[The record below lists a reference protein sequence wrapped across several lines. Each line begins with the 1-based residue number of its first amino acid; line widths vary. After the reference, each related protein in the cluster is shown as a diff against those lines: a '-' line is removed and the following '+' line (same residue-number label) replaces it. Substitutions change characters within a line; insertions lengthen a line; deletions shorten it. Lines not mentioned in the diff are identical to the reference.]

1 MTYDAKLNAIILKRC
16 VTYKLNKQPILLDT
30 EITKK
35 AILHHTVLH
44 KQPIM
49 KLTTITAMSIICATL
64 LLINATVIA
73 QTTSSTSTEVKP
85 ISTTPALFAGTNDYR
100 TWSFGLYAGAMAPF
114 SASGGRNDF
123 SKWEASLG
131 YGIYIKKQITH
142 TLGIQL
148 TGLRGTLKANN
159 DKLWAGAPPVS
170 PYKSFE
176 TKVNWA
182 ASLSAVVTLGNINWS
197 QLKTTIQPY
206 ISVGGGAINFN
217 PTLIN
222 NAGTTVNFK
231 PSGSLTE
238 FYVPVGLGIKAN
250 LSNSVNLNVG
260 YTMGFVDADNLD
272 GYFKDPYFSDR
283 FSMAHIGLEFVLGD
297 SKKQQLAKHNAPAQ
311 LSSNMNKADD
321 AMKAS
326 LAASE
331 ERYNQRLAEVA
342 ELKDQLNKMKM
353 DTDRDGVSDYFDKC
367 PNTPTSV
374 KVDGAGCALPVPPP
388 SRDTTIVRNNT
399 IYNNNNNYV
408 ITGEDRTLVESKKLG
423 NLEFDFGKATIR
435 KSSFNYLNSVVDLL
449 NQKGIQLKLAG
460 HTDSVG
466 SDEFNMNLSRNR
478 ADAVKV
484 YMINKGAKRAKIEVE
499 GFGESKPIESNNT
512 ENGRQ
517 KNRRV
522 AFTIY

>member
-1 MTYDAKLNAIILKRC
+1 MKPTIK
-16 VTYKLNKQPILLDT
+16 TTMSLLC
-30 EITKK
+30 
-35 AILHHTVLH
+35 
-44 KQPIM
+44 
-49 KLTTITAMSIICATL
+49 AML
-64 LLINATVIA
+64 LLNSVVSA
-73 QTTSSTSTEVKP
+73 QTTNSSSSTYKP
-85 ISTTPALFAGTNDYR
+85 TKPYPALFAGTNDYR

-114 SASGGRNDF
+114 TAGLGRNDF
-123 SKWEASLG
+123 SKWEASFG

-142 TLGIQL
+142 SFGIQL

-159 DKLWAGAPPVS
+159 DKLWAGVPPVS

-176 TKVNWA
+176 TQVNWA

-197 QLKTTIQPY
+197 QLKTSIQPY
-206 ISVGGGAINFN
+206 VSVGGGAINFN

-222 NAGTTVNFK
+222 NAGTNINFK

-250 LSNSVNLNVG
+250 LSNNVNLNIG

-272 GYFKDPYFSDR
+272 GYFKAPYNTDQ
-283 FSMAHIGLEFVLGD
+283 FSMAHIGLEFALGD
-297 SKKQQLAKHNAPAQ
+297 TKKPQLARHNAPAQ
-311 LSSNMNKADD
+311 LSSNMDQADD
-321 AMKAS
+321 ALRAS

-342 ELKDQLNKMKM
+342 DLKDQMNKMKM
-353 DTDRDGVSDYFDKC
+353 DSDGDGVSDYFDKC
-367 PNTPTSV
+367 PNTPKIV

-399 IYNNNNNYV
+399 YI
-408 ITGEDRTLVESKKLG
+408 ITGEDRKIVDEAVR

-435 KSSFNYLNSVVDLL
+435 ERSFIYLNRVADLL

-460 HTDSVG
+460 HTDNVG
-466 SDEFNMNLSRNR
+466 SDAANMALSKNR
-478 ADAVKV
+478 ANAVKN
-484 YMINKGAKRAKIEVE
+484 YMIGKGVNSSKIESD
-499 GFGESKPIESNNT
+499 GYGESNPIESNKT
-512 ENGRQ
+512 ANGRQ

-522 AFTIY
+522 EFTIY

>member
-1 MTYDAKLNAIILKRC
+1 
-16 VTYKLNKQPILLDT
+16 
-30 EITKK
+30 
-35 AILHHTVLH
+35 
-44 KQPIM
+44 M
-49 KLTTITAMSIICATL
+49 KLTTITTMSIVCASL
-64 LLINATVIA
+64 LLFNSAVNA

-85 ISTTPALFAGTNDYR
+85 TQTTPALFAGTNDYR
-100 TWSFGLYAGAMAPF
+100 TWSFGLYAGAIAPF

-123 SKWEASLG
+123 SNWKASLG

-142 TLGIQL
+142 TFGIQL

-176 TKVNWA
+176 TQINWA

-197 QLKTTIQPY
+197 QLKTSIQPY
-206 ISVGGGAINFN
+206 VSVGGGAINFN

-222 NAGTTVNFK
+222 NAGTTINFK

-250 LSNSVNLNVG
+250 LSNSVNLNIG

-272 GYFKDPYFSDR
+272 GYLKEPYFSDR
-283 FSMAHIGLEFVLGD
+283 FSMAHIGLEFALGD
-297 SKKQQLAKHNAPAQ
+297 SKKPQLARHNAPAQ
-311 LSSNMNKADD
+311 LSSNMNRADD

-342 ELKDQLNKMKM
+342 DLRDQLNKMKM
-353 DTDRDGVSDYFDKC
+353 DSDGDGVSDYFDKC
-367 PNTPTSV
+367 PNTPKTV
-374 KVDGAGCALPVPPP
+374 KVDGAGCPLPVPPP
-388 SRDTTIVRNNT
+388 TKDTTIVRNNT
-399 IYNNNNNYV
+399 YI
-408 ITGEDRTLVESKKLG
+408 ITGEDRKIVDEAVR

-435 KSSFNYLNSVVDLL
+435 ERSFVYLNRVADLM

-460 HTDSVG
+460 HTDNVG
-466 SDEFNMNLSRNR
+466 SDAANLSLSRNR
-478 ADAVKV
+478 ADAVKN
-484 YMINKGAKRAKIEVE
+484 YMINKGVKSSKIEAE
-499 GFGESKPIESNNT
+499 GFGESKPIESNKT
-512 ENGRQ
+512 ASGRQ

-522 AFTIY
+522 EFTIY